1 MRDNNSMTLRV
12 SRGLAGEAPRFDDF
26 DVPYEDGASV
36 LDALMWI
43 RSHRDTSLAIRYSC
57 INANAC
63 KECMV
68 RVDGK
73 TAYACTARLK
83 PGTVTVEPLANKV
96 LIRDLVTDI
105 TPPKETLH
113 HALENAVAA
122 TGEEG
127 EDGDEGGD

>member
-1 MRDNNSMTLRV
+1 MSAAATMTLKVR
-12 SRGLAGEAPRFDDF
+12 RGAAGEDPRYDEFE
-26 DVPYEDGASV
+26 VPYEDGASV

-43 RSHRDTSLAIRYSC
+43 RRHRDTSLAIRYSC

-68 RVDGK
+68 LVDG
-73 TAYACTARLK
+73 TVNYACTARLK

-105 TPPKETLH
+105 TPPKESLD
-113 HALENAVAA
+113 HALAA
-122 TGEEG
+122 AKKN
-127 EDGDEGGD
+127 